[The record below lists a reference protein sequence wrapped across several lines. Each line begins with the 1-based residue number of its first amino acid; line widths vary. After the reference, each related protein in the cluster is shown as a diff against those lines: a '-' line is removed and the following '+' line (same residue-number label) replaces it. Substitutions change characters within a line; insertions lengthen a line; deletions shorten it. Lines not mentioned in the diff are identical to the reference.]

1 MRRLVSVA
9 AVVGALGFLMLS
21 ASGQTASAGGTDSK
35 KTATTHKN
43 TKATHKTTSTTHR
56 AAATTHQHTTHRA
69 GTRGSSAAVHKKTG
83 TAAAHSTRTA
93 SSRRGKKY
101 TRRTTWRNRQL
112 APTPERYKQIQEALA
127 AKGYLPPDQANG
139 QWSDTSAA
147 ALKKFQTDQNIDPSG
162 KIDSLSLIALGLGPK
177 HDTVPAQKPADGA
190 APPSKPE

>member
-1 MRRLVSVA
+1 MGRLASVA
-9 AVVGALGFLMLS
+9 AVVGAVGFLMLG
-21 ASGQTASAGGTDSK
+21 ARGQTASSSKTDSK
-35 KTATTHKN
+35 RAATTHKN
-43 TKATHKTTSTTHR
+43 SPTTPKTTSATHKSTTTSRKATTHR
-56 AAATTHQHTTHRA
+56 P
-69 GTRGSSAAVHKKTG
+69 GTRGSSATVRKKTG

-93 SSRRGKKY
+93 SSRSGKKS

-139 QWSDTSAA
+139 QWNDTSAA

-177 HDTVPAQKPADGA
+177 HDTVPAQKPADAA
-190 APPSKPE
+190 APASKPE